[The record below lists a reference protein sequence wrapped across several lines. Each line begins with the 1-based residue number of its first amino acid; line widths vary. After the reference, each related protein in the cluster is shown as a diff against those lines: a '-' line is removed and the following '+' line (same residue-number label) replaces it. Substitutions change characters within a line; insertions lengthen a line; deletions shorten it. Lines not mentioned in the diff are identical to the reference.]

1 LLSNIAAGN
10 KQQITQLVN
19 TPNLLINVLT
29 QLSEASEWDVRK
41 EAAWV
46 ICNIAS
52 GGTKAHIQALV
63 ENGCLK
69 PICDLLSVGESKMLL
84 LAMEALENILKAGQ
98 SGNMNYMHFI
108 DEAEGVDKLELLQEH
123 ENQEVYDKAVRII
136 EK

>member
-1 LLSNIAAGN
+1 MLSNIAAGN